1 LPKGPNAAVA
11 RAMRR
16 KDPDAER
23 RARIELARAH
33 ARVFQLRAAEQIA
46 LAQMLEDEAK
56 KPVAS
61 S

>member
-1 LPKGPNAAVA
+1 
-11 RAMRR
+11 MRR

>member
-1 LPKGPNAAVA
+1 
-11 RAMRR
+11 MRR

-23 RARIELARAH
+23 RARIELAREH